1 MTNSKKLKEL
11 LESRG
16 VSFSLVA
23 KKIGMTRQGLHKKFE
38 DGSDFK
44 AYQMII
50 IKDLL
55 RMTDEEARDIF
66 FSSNVDS

>member
-16 VSFSLVA
+16 VSFAFVA
-23 KKIGMTRQGLHKKFE
+23 KKIGMTRQGLYKKFE

>member
-1 MTNSKKLKEL
+1 MTDSKKLKEL
-11 LESRG
+11 LKNRG
-16 VSFSLVA
+16 VSFAFVA
-23 KKIGMTRQGLHKKFE
+23 KKIGMTRQGLSKKFE

-66 FSSNVDS
+66 SSNVDR